1 MEKHNKIFSII
12 MLKSLKICTSIVTIA
27 SCNNNIISN
36 ENFNSEKLKDI
47 WEDIENI
54 QHALKADIVNIEFD
68 LKNEVY
74 NYLERIR
81 NGKVELNA
89 TCVNT
94 LKGYS
99 DQLKVSSQM
108 ANPLKTLSENIQQYI
123 AQEIY
128 DSTVQNNNEEIND
141 NTNKTE
147 CCNSVKY
154 TSPSAFKH
162 IPQNCLS
169 YDNKICTYRPNG
181 VLENRQK
188 QTEAK
193 IRSENRT
200 TFQEC
205 FLINEL
211 LKHGYVITIE
221 KVYKKS
227 KKLCIFFKLKSI
239 KKDTLYYFREEECE
253 YDVEKDFK
261 NGTIPIAYNLKS
273 KRRYCNRKLNNVM
286 IYLLQI
292 IGYNFSFKEE
302 KLKSKNETFLNK
314 YQANRIDKFI
324 YNNNVYD
331 AGYMYTVGK
340 KLYFS
345 IYDKVQKQ
353 DYEFTQPLLVD

>member
-1 MEKHNKIFSII
+1 MGKYNKIFSRI

-54 QHALKADIVNIEFD
+54 QHALKADIDDHDI
-68 LKNEVY
+68 KNEVY
-74 NYLERIR
+74 HYLARIIKR
-81 NGKVELNA
+81 EVVLDD
-89 TCVNT
+89 TCVST
-94 LKGYS
+94 LKVYS
-99 DQLKVSSQM
+99 YKLKDSSHL
-108 ANPLKTLSENIQQYI
+108 AESLKTLSENIQQYI

-169 YDNKICTYRPNG
+169 YDNKICIYRPNE
-181 VLENRQK
+181 VLEKRQK

-193 IRSENRT
+193 TRSENRT

-211 LKHGYVITIE
+211 LQYGYIINIA

-227 KKLCIFFKLKSI
+227 SKLCTFFKLQSI
-239 KKDTLYYFREEECE
+239 KKDNIYNFKEEECK
-253 YDVEKDFK
+253 YDIEKDFK
-261 NGTIPIAYNLKS
+261 NGIMSIAYNLKS
-273 KRRYCNRKLNNVM
+273 KRRYFNRRSNNVM
-286 IYLLQI
+286 INLLEKL
-292 IGYNFSFKEE
+292 GYEFSFK
-302 KLKSKNETFLNK
+302 KNKKKSKSKTFPNK

-331 AGYMYTVGK
+331 AEYMYAVGK